1 MPEQHDAV
9 TDRVHAA
16 ASGLAPMVARAESI
30 WRERAGE
37 DDAVVRA
44 PDWEQVFPSQFYEF
58 TNRRH

>member
-9 TDRVHAA
+9 TERVHSAA
-16 ASGLAPMVARAESI
+16 TGLAPMVALAEAV
-30 WRERAGE
+30 WRERSGV